1 MTPQSVLNRRASV
14 EKWKVKN
21 REYYLQ
27 QKRELA
33 ARPEYRAKCRARYRE
48 KRDALKE
55 AGLLPVK
62 LGRPVLY
69 EGQEAIDR
77 RRQGAREASARYRRR
92 RKFSQAKENHES
104 TPSQRTG
111 ETTDRS
117 GDSSGSPS
125 QSASIRCGARSASGD
140 TLSDDL

>member
-1 MTPQSVLNRRASV
+1 MTPQSILNRRASV

-33 ARPEYRAKCRARYRE
+33 ARPSYRAKCRARYRE

-104 TPSQRTG
+104 PSPSTG

-117 GDSSGSPS
+117 GDSSGSS
-125 QSASIRCGARSASGD
+125 TEGASIRRRPRFANGE

>member
-33 ARPEYRAKCRARYRE
+33 ARPSYRAKCRARYRE

-104 TPSQRTG
+104 PSQSTG
-111 ETTDRS
+111 ETADRS
-117 GDSSGSPS
+117 GDSSGSS
-125 QSASIRCGARSASGD
+125 TEGASIRCGARSASWD
-140 TLSDDL
+140 TLSNDI